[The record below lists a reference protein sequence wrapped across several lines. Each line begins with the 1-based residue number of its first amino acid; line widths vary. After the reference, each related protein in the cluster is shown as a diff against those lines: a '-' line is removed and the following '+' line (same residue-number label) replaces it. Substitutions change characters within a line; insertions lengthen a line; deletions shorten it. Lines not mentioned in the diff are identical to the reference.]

1 MNSEQNVPEASA
13 PQAPPPVSSENG
25 QSTAPGQGTSRSSR
39 RRRRRRKSKT
49 GDAVA
54 APAEGQI
61 VIQSG
66 EDSDF
71 VPQPRQP
78 QASSPQGQSQGQGQN
93 SPSAKRWKKKQRR
106 RERQRTGGE
115 YSPGNQ
121 IEPGNSV
128 NGSNGFARRK
138 QKPKGPRSFVGP
150 MDHSYREANGNY
162 AETSPSTMEM
172 NGNTRGGHSKQRR
185 NYDFEGGNID
195 RLPPELRAPVTTTV
209 IREDAPTHIYFF
221 VDDLFLTAK
230 INEAARKLGVKVA
243 FSKNDP
249 EQLAQLFSGEEHTR
263 PALIVFDLNNTAA
276 KPLTLIPKIRT
287 KLKRKVSILGFLS
300 VLQGDLKAK
309 ATEVGCDTVMPKA
322 AFSQNL
328 PNLLRR
334 YGAEEDEE
342 PNFNQ

>member
-1 MNSEQNVPEASA
+1 MNSEQNLPEATA
-13 PQAPPPVSSENG
+13 PQGPPPVSSENG
-25 QSTAPGQGTSRSSR
+25 QATAPGQGTSRSSR
-39 RRRRRRKSKT
+39 RRRRRRKNKPT
-49 GDAVA
+49 DAVA
-54 APAEGQI
+54 SPEGQI

-71 VPQPRQP
+71 VPQPKPQQAGSQP
-78 QASSPQGQSQGQGQN
+78 QQGQQN
-93 SPSAKRWKKKQRR
+93 SASAKRWKKKQRR
-106 RERQRTGGE
+106 RERQRTDGGG

-128 NGSNGFARRK
+128 NGGGFGRRK
-138 QKPKGPRSFVGP
+138 QKTKGPRSFVGP

-172 NGNTRGGHSKQRR
+172 NGNVRGGHGGHGKQRR
-185 NYDFEGGNID
+185 NYDFEGGNVD
-195 RLPPELRAPVTTTV
+195 RLPPELRAPISNAVV
-209 IREDAPTHIYFF
+209 REDAPTHIYFF

-230 INEAARKLGVKVA
+230 INEAARKLGVKVC
-243 FSKNDP
+243 FLKNDP
-249 EQLAQLFSGEEHTR
+249 EQLAQLFSGEERTK
-263 PALIVFDLNNTAA
+263 PSLIVFDLNSTSV
-276 KPLTLIPKIRT
+276 KPLTLVPKIRT
-287 KLKRKVSILGFLS
+287 KLKRTVSILGFLS

-309 ATEVGCDTVMPKA
+309 ATEAGCDTVMPKA

-334 YGAEEDEE
+334 YGAEDEEE

>member
-1 MNSEQNVPEASA
+1 MNSEQNLPEASA
-13 PQAPPPVSSENG
+13 PVAPPPVSSENG
-25 QSTAPGQGTSRSSR
+25 QSAGPGQGTSRSSR
-39 RRRRRRKSKT
+39 RRRRRRKSKPGET
-49 GDAVA
+49 SAS
-54 APAEGQI
+54 PEGQI

-71 VPQPRQP
+71 APQQP
-78 QASSPQGQSQGQGQN
+78 KPQQAGGQQGQQQGQN

-115 YSPGNQ
+115 YNPGNQ
-121 IEPGNSV
+121 AEPGNSM
-128 NGSNGFARRK
+128 NGGGGFARRK
-138 QKPKGPRSFVGP
+138 QKAKGPRSFVGP

-162 AETSPSTMEM
+162 AEAPPSTMEM
-172 NGNTRGGHSKQRR
+172 NGNVRGGGHGKQRR
-185 NYDFEGGNID
+185 NYDFEGGNVD
-195 RLPPELRAPVTTTV
+195 RLPPELRAPITNTV

-230 INEAARKLGVKVA
+230 ITEASRKLGVKVA
-243 FSKNDP
+243 FVKNDP
-249 EQLAQLFSGEEHTR
+249 EHLALLFSGEANSK
-263 PALIVFDLNNTAA
+263 PSLIVFDLNNAA
-276 KPLTLIPKIRT
+276 CKPLTLIPKIRT
-287 KLKRKVSILGFLS
+287 KLKRTVSILGFLS

-334 YGAEEDEE
+334 YGAEEDDE